1 MERRVK
7 IVYIDRVWF
16 DHEEKRI
23 VGDMGFSF
31 EDSSDTRQLATE
43 IEEVRRS
50 CQEWINETA
59 DPNRVGM
66 EEFGNGRDSDY
77 AIYELHTAEATYNDE
92 DYDGQPITSS
102 DRLWDVDID
111 SDTDEI
117 TDIFVCAT
125 MKDAAQA
132 MDVEYDN
139 MWINKHYVTN
149 E

>member
-43 IEEVRRS
+43 IEEVRKS
-50 CQEWINETA
+50 CQEWIDETA
-59 DPNRVGM
+59 DPNSEGM
-66 EEFGNGRDSDY
+66 EEFGNGKDSDY
-77 AIYELHTAEATYNDE
+77 AIYELHTAEATYDDE

-102 DRLWDVDID
+102 ARLWDVNID
-111 SDTDEI
+111 ADTDEL
-117 TDIFVCAT
+117 TDVYVCAL
-125 MKDAAQA
+125 KEDAEVAI
-132 MDVEYDN
+132 DDEYD
-139 MWINKHYVTN
+139 MWVGKHYVTN